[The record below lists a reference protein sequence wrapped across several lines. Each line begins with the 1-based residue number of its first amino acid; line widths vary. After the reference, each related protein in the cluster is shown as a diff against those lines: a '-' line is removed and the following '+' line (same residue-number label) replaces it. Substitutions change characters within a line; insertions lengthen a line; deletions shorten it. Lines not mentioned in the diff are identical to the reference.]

1 MKTYSKVVGIIL
13 TIVGIGAF
21 IVVIAGIISL
31 NDIEEKV
38 GISLLFIPC
47 ILFLHYMYI
56 HNFGFSLKSEVP
68 KKNYRTILILTIL
81 SLVISAIVPVGYL
94 LNQINIQ
101 KNAEQMIDRGT
112 YELTSWNIK
121 GKLKTKYENGRLLYV
136 LNIESTLKKTELD
149 SNIETFIIEL
159 KDKDG
164 FRIEKIEIKERT
176 NLVDDKVRFGISS
189 NSSER
194 ISLKDYLKISDWSLL
209 YRTKN

>member
-1 MKTYSKVVGIIL
+1 MKTYSKIVGIIL
-13 TIVGIGAF
+13 TIAGIGGFIGVIVGI
-21 IVVIAGIISL
+21 IDS

-68 KKNYRTILILTIL
+68 KKNYRIILILTIL
-81 SLVISAIVPVGYL
+81 SLVISIIVPVGYL

-112 YELTSWNIK
+112 DEVTSANIK
-121 GKLKTKYENGRLLYV
+121 GRLKTKYENGKLLYV
-136 LNIESTLKKTELD
+136 LNIASTSKTTELD

-164 FRIEKIEIKERT
+164 FKIEEIEIKDYT

-189 NSSER
+189 NSSKW
-194 ISLKDYLKISDWSLL
+194 ISLKDYLKISDWDLI